1 MAAASSSKTAADET
15 QQEDHIW
22 IELKLLE
29 SLVMQSRLGQSILRL
44 ADKFLWTVE
53 KCAEWSLPRQD
64 VSEDGKDSGKPK
76 LVRPLPWLLFL
87 PSLVMLRTIRVTG
100 NIGVYILGYPAIT
113 PSEMVK
119 LVQKSRRYLNATMK
133 KGMKERCEVKD
144 KRPSMN
150 EAKKALIRSIRLTLS
165 SLSCLDA
172 SKPSLSPPPTKIYV
186 SSVLDPDPV
195 TTTSEEKSVTESMDS
210 TEKLKDS
217 SSESEEEEKEETLDE
232 KIDRLALDSSEGD
245 EDFDPTGAN
254 SDEDDDDEDDD
265 DDENSDDGNV
275 SPSEIREIIEDTYVP
290 LSANKNL
297 KQQTECF
304 LNSEKICA
312 LDSKQES
319 DQPVCEKRSSAKE
332 SRDKAEERLATSKR
346 RDSPE
351 CYTPDRSS
359 QEGDPT
365 FYSPISSDSD
375 APKESSVPIAE
386 QSKSSARRANN
397 GAVVEKRS
405 TNVSKCHKGK
415 RTSHGSRKKK

>member
-133 KGMKERCEVKD
+133 KGMKERCEVK
-144 KRPSMN
+144 
-150 EAKKALIRSIRLTLS
+150 
-165 SLSCLDA
+165 
-172 SKPSLSPPPTKIYV
+172 
-186 SSVLDPDPV
+186 V

-386 QSKSSARRANN
+386 QCPARKVVKTKELINGEARFIPASTIAESKSSARRANN

>member
-245 EDFDPTGAN
+245 EDFD
-254 SDEDDDDEDDD
+254 
-265 DDENSDDGNV
+265 
-275 SPSEIREIIEDTYVP
+275 
-290 LSANKNL
+290 
-297 KQQTECF
+297 
-304 LNSEKICA
+304 
-312 LDSKQES
+312 
-319 DQPVCEKRSSAKE
+319 RSSAKE

-386 QSKSSARRANN
+386 QCPARKVVKTKELINGEARFIPASTIAESKSSARRANN